1 MILEKRASVSINSLL
16 KDAAV
21 SGATMPARK
30 TDFVT
35 SKSALAS
42 IDGGVESGRAGFEA
56 FMALTLSMHE
66 ALVMQQV

>member
-1 MILEKRASVSINSLL
+1 MILEKWASESINILL
-16 KDAAV
+16 KHAAV

-30 TDFVT
+30 AVFVT

-42 IDGGVESGRAGFEA
+42 IDGGIESGRAGLGKI
-56 FMALTLSMHE
+56 MALTLSVLE